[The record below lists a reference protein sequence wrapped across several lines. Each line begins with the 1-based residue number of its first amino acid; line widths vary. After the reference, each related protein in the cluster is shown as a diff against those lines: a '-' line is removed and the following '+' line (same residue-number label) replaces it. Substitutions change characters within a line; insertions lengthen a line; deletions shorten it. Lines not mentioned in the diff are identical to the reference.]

1 MIMKAI
7 KTRFVTIV
15 AALVLFSA
23 PSFAAA
29 DTGKES
35 EDSWQ
40 FNLAPFYL
48 WAINLEG
55 DLTTGANR
63 LPLPVPVT
71 VPVSVPFEDVFDGL
85 ESVFIVHFE
94 GMHRSNWGFLVDVNY
109 LDLGA
114 DFTSPQG
121 FGLRVDMELTL
132 VEAAGVYRIPKGAH
146 DFHALFG
153 LRHYGLDPDVSL
165 QRGTTLAD
173 KSQDWT
179 DPFIGGRWIWNFAE
193 GWSLIA
199 RGDIGGFG
207 AGSDFAWQAL
217 GLVEWQ
223 PFNHVSFLAGYRA
236 LDIDYEDGSGRDYFR
251 LDATIHGP
259 LLGVNFKW

>member
-1 MIMKAI
+1 MMKTGKGTLISIIA
-7 KTRFVTIV
+7 V
-15 AALVLFSA
+15 LVLFITA
-23 PSFAAA
+23 PCFAAE
-29 DTGKES
+29 DTGKKS
-35 EDSWQ
+35 EGNWQ

-48 WAINLEG
+48 WAVNLEG

-71 VPVSVPFEDVFDGL
+71 VPVDVPFDDVFDAL
-85 ESVFIVHFE
+85 ETAFIVHFE
-94 GMHRSNWGFLVDVNY
+94 GIHRSNWGFLVDANY
-109 LDLGA
+109 LDLGG
-114 DFTSPQG
+114 DFTNPQG

-132 VEAAGVYRIPKGAH
+132 VEAAGVYRVPKEAH
-146 DFHALFG
+146 NFDVLFG
-153 LRHYGLDPDVSL
+153 ARYYGLDPEVSL
-165 QRGTTLAD
+165 QRGTSIAD

-193 GWSLIA
+193 CWKLIA

-207 AGSDFAWQAL
+207 VGSDFAWQAA
-217 GLVEWQ
+217 GMIEWQ
-223 PFNHVSFLAGYRA
+223 PFEHVSFLAGYRA
-236 LDIDYEDGSGRDYFR
+236 LDVDYEDGIGRDYFR